1 MISHD
6 DADACPA
13 STAMT
18 WALFQLSQSP
28 EMQKRLRDELRTLQT
43 DEPTMDDLNSIQ
55 FLDNFVK
62 EVFRY
67 YPSFTWSAREALQD
81 DVIPLQDPFVDTR
94 GRVCHELRCAVLVD
108 VGSATELKASS
119 DRVRK
124 GQHFLIPYH
133 SVNRSRAI
141 WGDDAYEFK

>member
-1 MISHD
+1 
-6 DADACPA
+6 
-13 STAMT
+13 MT

-28 EMQKRLRDELRTLQT
+28 ETQKRLRDELRTLHT
-43 DEPTMDDLNSIQ
+43 DEPTMDDLNSIP

-94 GRVCHELRCAVLVD
+94 GRVCHELRCAVLV
-108 VGSATELKASS
+108 VVASISELKAHLRIECEKDNTFSS
-119 DRVRK
+119 HTIRSTGAKPSGARMLTSSSK
-124 GQHFLIPYH
+124 CRTRH
-133 SVNRSRAI
+133 SQV
-141 WGDDAYEFK
+141 